1 MNELIKRWNEF
12 CEEQYREEIIH
23 QNNGP
28 EDLVEQIYGEDLTPA
43 DAVEVANSF
52 RNGNYQTGCGWWWVD
67 DSGNFNGA
75 YTTDELPID
84 LNELNEWCDSM
95 GYATPWTRE
104 K

>member
-1 MNELIKRWNEF
+1 MNELIKRWNELSEAKG
-12 CEEQYREEIIH
+12 CSKIIY

-43 DAVEVANSF
+43 DAVEIAQCF
-52 RNGNYQTGCGWWWVD
+52 HNGNYQNGCGWWWID
-67 DSGNFNGA
+67 DAGNFNGA
-75 YTTDELPID
+75 YTTNALPID
-84 LNELNEWCDSM
+84 LHELNTWCDSM